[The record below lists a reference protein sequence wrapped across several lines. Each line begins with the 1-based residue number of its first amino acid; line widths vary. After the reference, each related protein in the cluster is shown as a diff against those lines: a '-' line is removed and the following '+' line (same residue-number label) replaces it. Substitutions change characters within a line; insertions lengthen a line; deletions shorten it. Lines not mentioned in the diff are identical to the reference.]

1 MVEIST
7 NIGSKDGRDIVIG
20 DMSED
25 DFMSLFFKPVEVERM
40 KAEEWQQDLI
50 ENMRVAVEETAKKK
64 APEV

>member
-7 NIGSKDGRDIVIG
+7 NIGSKDGSDIVIG

-40 KAEEWQQDLI
+40 KAEEWQQDLM
-50 ENMRVAVEETAKKK
+50 ENMRVAVEEAAKKK